1 MIILQRILCLILSSC
16 LIILP
21 IGPAQAAMI
30 GNVQIIGEVQ
40 AELNRDDVLRA
51 LEREEAQQQLMA
63 LGVSAEM
70 VKERVAHMTD
80 QEVAQLNLRLAD
92 LPAGGDVL
100 GFILIL
106 FIVFIITDMLGATN
120 IFPFVKPVN
129 SN

>member
-1 MIILQRILCLILSSC
+1 MIALQRALCLLLSLS
-16 LIILP
+16 LIVLP

-30 GNVQIIGEVQ
+30 GNAQIIGEVQ
-40 AELNRDDVLRA
+40 AELNRGDVLRI
-51 LEREEAQQQLMA
+51 LEREEAQQQLIT

-70 VKERVAHMTD
+70 VKERVSHMTD
-80 QEVAQLNLRLAD
+80 REVAQLNQHLAD

-100 GFILIL
+100 GVILIL

-129 SN
+129 

>member
-1 MIILQRILCLILSSC
+1 MVTLQRALCLLLSLS

-30 GNVQIIGEVQ
+30 SNGQIIGEVQ
-40 AELNRDDVLRA
+40 AELDRSVVLQI
-51 LEREEAQQQLMA
+51 LERENAQQHLRA
-63 LGVSAEM
+63 LGVSPEM
-70 VKERVAHMTD
+70 VKERVSHMTD
-80 QEVAQLNLRLAD
+80 QEVAQLNQHLAD

-100 GFILIL
+100 AAILIL

-129 SN
+129 